1 MMMRWVIT
9 AQHSQGRG
17 RPEDA
22 MQVRLCGWAGGLLE
36 WGMGGRLEGG
46 RGACQRVVTASSC
59 LLWQS
64 VELR

>member
-22 MQVRLCGWAGGLLE
+22 MQVRLCGWAGGLLD

-46 RGACQRVVTASSC
+46 RGALLTSVLTVVLASSC
-59 LLWQS
+59 LLW
-64 VELR
+64 